1 LIYVLLVSAVITAFL
16 GYWVDAGVILGV
28 VLVNALIGFIQ
39 EGRAEE
45 ALEAVRNLLSPR
57 AKVRREGRLIE
68 VSAEEL
74 VPGDLVI
81 VESGDRIPADLRLL
95 QVKNLRVDESALT
108 GESVPVSKD
117 IDLLPEEVP
126 LSDRTNMAWAGT
138 FVTYGQGIGVVV
150 ATGSQTEVG
159 RITTLLSETTSI
171 ETPLLR
177 KITQF
182 GRSLVVFILVLSGIN
197 FAVGLL
203 RGYALSEV
211 FLASVAMAVAAIPEG
226 LPWLLV
232 FRSWRDAGLLC
243 ASFPLLKRWGL

>member
-1 LIYVLLVSAVITAFL
+1 
-16 GYWVDAGVILGV
+16 
-28 VLVNALIGFIQ
+28 VNALIGFIQ

-74 VPGDLVI
+74 VPGDVVI

-117 IDLLPEEVP
+117 IDPLPEEVP
-126 LSDRTNMAWAGT
+126 LSDRTGMAWAGT
-138 FVTYGQGIGVVV
+138 LVTCGQGLGVVV

-159 RITTLLSETTSI
+159 GITTLLSETTSI
-171 ETPLLR
+171 ENLLLR
-177 KITQF
+177 KIAQF
-182 GRSLVVFILVLSGIN
+182 GRSLVVFILVLSGITS
-197 FAVGLL
+197 LL
-203 RGYALSEV
+203 DSCGAYALSESSWPRWRWLWRR
-211 FLASVAMAVAAIPEG
+211 FLRGS
-226 LPWLLV
+226 LQ
-232 FRSWRDAGLLC
+232 S
-243 ASFPLLKRWGL
+243 